1 MIQAT
6 RNRSAGGLPCE
17 VEYYGVSQRGLPE
30 GRQTHSIAGSMAHWI
45 GRKFYSRRGAHYVRV
60 CALVLSSRWDLP

>member
-30 GRQTHSIAGSMAHWI
+30 GRQTLAVKPQTKKGPAVMDL
-45 GRKFYSRRGAHYVRV
+45 RRVVLRP
-60 CALVLSSRWDLP
+60 AL